1 MYYRLK
7 TSLFFNYKIDWT
19 LDKAII
25 LGVESGIEKIYSK
38 SNYFAVC
45 VFKNGTELTFW
56 NVNRYYAWIA
66 SGEIKFKNGYTYDFS
81 DCRPS
86 AKTIYKFMQ
95 ELKK

>member
-7 TSLFFNYKIDWT
+7 TSLFFNYEIDWT
-19 LDKAII
+19 LDKAIR

-45 VFKNGTELTFW
+45 IFKNGTEFTFW
-56 NVNRYYAWIA
+56 NVNRYHAWIA
-66 SGEIKFKNGYTYDFS
+66 RGEIKFREGYVYEFS

-86 AKTIYKFMQ
+86 AKTMYKFMQ

>member
-7 TSLFFNYKIDWT
+7 TSLLFNYKIDWT

-25 LGVESGIEKIYSK
+25 LGIESGIERICSK
-38 SNYFAVC
+38 SEYFAVC
-45 VFKNGTELTFW
+45 DFKNGTKLTFW
-56 NVNRYYAWIA
+56 NVNRYHSWI
-66 SGEIKFKNGYTYDFS
+66 SRGQIKLKEGCVYEFS

-86 AKTIYKFMQ
+86 AKTMYKFIQ